1 VGFCGDDVGSFVLW
15 SLVLSELSA
24 LVPTVVAWRRGDPSL
39 GCGLSLM
46 LGVAALLLV
55 AMEPFYAESFGSL
68 LDCFTATR
76 PIIIVGLP
84 PVLTLCAA
92 GMSILLTLRGS

>member
-1 VGFCGDDVGSFVLW
+1 MGFCGDSVGSFVAW
-15 SLVLSELSA
+15 ALVLSEVAA
-24 LVPTVVAWRRGDPSL
+24 LVPTIVAWRRGDPSL
-39 GCGLSLM
+39 GCGLSVM
-46 LGVAALLLV
+46 LGLVGILLV

-84 PVLTLCAA
+84 PILTLVAA
-92 GMSILLTLRGS
+92 GIALLALRRD

>member
-1 VGFCGDDVGSFVLW
+1 MGFCGDDVGSFVLL
-15 SLVLSELSA
+15 SLALSEVSA

-46 LGVAALLLV
+46 LGLAAVLVV

-84 PVLTLCAA
+84 P
-92 GMSILLTLRGS
+92 LLTLVAAGVALLAVRRD

>member
-1 VGFCGDDVGSFVLW
+1 MGVCGDNVGSFVAWALA
-15 SLVLSELSA
+15 LSELSA

-46 LGVAALLLV
+46 LGLAAVLLV
-55 AMEPFYAESFGSL
+55 VTEPFYAKSFGSL

-76 PIIIVGLP
+76 PIIIVGVP

-92 GMSILLTLRGS
+92 GVSLLLTLRGS